1 MLETNSTYGSHAGV
15 HGSSGSE
22 HPEES
27 HGPGE
32 VGPRPGDVVVSDGG
46 QSRVFTLSVFPGTPQ
61 LTCPSRAMALTMAR
75 TLVRRQRVD
84 SWLSRGGTAFVVLE
98 RHR

>member
-1 MLETNSTYGSHAGV
+1 MLETNPPYRSHAGR

-22 HPEES
+22 YPE
-27 HGPGE
+27 GAPDPGT

-46 QSRVFTLSVFPGTPQ
+46 QSRVFTLSVFPGSPQ

-75 TLVRRQRVD
+75 TLVQRQRVD
-84 SWLSRGGTAFVVLE
+84 SWLSRGGTAFMVLE